1 MKKAANWGGVF
12 HFKPIAQCRLLMLWT
27 APPPARR
34 QLLEERQDAKRED
47 LARMIRIGIIGLG
60 WWGKQIITCLATSPR
75 FKVVAGC
82 DIDHNTIAP
91 FAAANG
97 FDLVADYRELLKRP
111 DVDAVAVVTPHLLHE
126 EMAIA
131 AYAAG
136 KQVFCEK
143 PLALTTASAKRILAA
158 CAKAKGVLGIGHE
171 RRYEPAMEE
180 MRRLFE
186 SGALGRLLHMD
197 ANVSHSNFRKMDPS
211 NWRRDPKHAPAGA
224 WTALGIHLG
233 DMFVSLAGPPTRV
246 AARTASQIFSAP
258 SEDFVSAEIDFA
270 GGARGRIT
278 CLSTPPF
285 YGRLTLV
292 CDQGWVEVQ
301 EGGNVDK
308 GIPSSFVHCG
318 PDGSRQT
325 RSYEHTNTVRMNF
338 EAWADAL
345 ESRAPYRFSTEQL
358 LGNIRILDA
367 VTRSAAADGKPV
379 TL

>member
-1 MKKAANWGGVF
+1 
-12 HFKPIAQCRLLMLWT
+12 
-27 APPPARR
+27 
-34 QLLEERQDAKRED
+34 
-47 LARMIRIGIIGLG
+47 MIRIGIIGLG
-60 WWGKQIITCLATSPR
+60 WWGKQIVTCLAESPR

-82 DIDHNTIAP
+82 DIDGKMAAP
-91 FAAANG
+91 FAAAQKFELTG
-97 FDLVADYRELLKRP
+97 DYKTLLKRA
-111 DVDAVAVVTPHLLHE
+111 DIDAIAVVTPHALHE
-126 EMAIA
+126 EMAVA

-143 PLALTTASAKRILAA
+143 PLALTTASAERILTV
-158 CAKAKGVLGIGHE
+158 CAKAGGVLGIGHE

-186 SGALGRLLHMD
+186 SGALGRILHMD

-233 DMFVSLAGPPTRV
+233 DMFVSLAGQPTRV
-246 AARTASQIFSAP
+246 TARTASQIFPAP

-270 GGARGRIT
+270 QGARGRIT

-285 YGRLTLV
+285 YGRFTLIG
-292 CDQGWVEVQ
+292 DQGWVEVQ

-308 GIPSSFVHCG
+308 GIPSSFVHCR
-318 PDGSRQT
+318 PDGARET
-325 RSYEHTNTVRMNF
+325 RSYDHTNTVRMNF
-338 EAWADAL
+338 EAWADAV
-345 ESRAPYRFSTEQL
+345 EGRAPYRFSTEQL

-367 VTRSAAADGKPV
+367 VTRSAAADGKRI
-379 TL
+379 LL